1 MPAKARFHLEPVL
14 RTLLAILS
22 AFLLT
27 RWSSIAVLRLPW
39 ATEQAVVTGMLLGF
53 AVFAATVIWV
63 FVADSLR
70 SACLGLLPPALLLA
84 YFSREVML

>member
-63 FVADSLR
+63 FVAASLR
-70 SACLGLLPPALLLA
+70 SACAGLLPPALLLL